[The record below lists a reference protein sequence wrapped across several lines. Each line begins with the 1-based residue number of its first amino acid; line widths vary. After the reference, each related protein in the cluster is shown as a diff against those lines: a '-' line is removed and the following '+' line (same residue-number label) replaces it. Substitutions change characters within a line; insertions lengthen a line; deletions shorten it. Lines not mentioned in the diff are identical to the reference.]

1 MIKRTMAVG
10 TMTVVAMAVGARS
23 TAGAQGLPPAPA
35 EMEAVAWLAGDWE
48 GSGWIEYSPGQR
60 AEFTGR
66 ERVEA
71 RMGGRLVVLEG
82 EFTAW
87 MGPQAGDVPVH
98 QALGV
103 ISYDER
109 GDRYQFRTYTARG
122 GHGDARPM
130 EVGDGRLVWGYDD
143 PTMGSVRYTM
153 TRTETG
159 AWHEVGHASR
169 DDGETWHHFFEMTL
183 QPMGPATA
191 VGGSR

>member
-1 MIKRTMAVG
+1 
-10 TMTVVAMAVGARS
+10 MTKEMMVMVALTLVSLTAGGPSGA
-23 TAGAQGLPPAPA
+23 AAQGAQGLPPAPV

-66 ERVEA
+66 ERVER
-71 RMGGRLVVLEG
+71 RMGGRLVVVEG

-87 MGPQAGDVPVH
+87 MGPRAGNVPVH

-122 GHGDARPM
+122 GRGGARPM
-130 EVGDGRLVWGYDD
+130 EVGAGRLVWGYDD
-143 PTMGSVRYTM
+143 PAMGRVRYTI
-153 TRTETG
+153 TRTEAG
-159 AWHEVGHASR
+159 AWHEVGHASG

-183 QPMGPATA
+183 QRTSPAP
-191 VGGSR
+191 